1 MRFRVIGPGRAG
13 ASMADALSQRGW
25 SDLGRLGRGDDPGDA
40 GVGVE
45 VVIVAVPDDAI
56 AAVAATVE
64 PGSACLVHLSGAA
77 TLDRLAPHARRAS
90 VHPLVSLPDPTTG
103 ARRLQAGA
111 TFAVAGDPV
120 ADRIVDA
127 LGGTAIEVP
136 DDRRAIYHAAAAVAA
151 NHLVALCAQVERL
164 AGAAGLPPAAYW
176 ELMARTLDNV
186 ATDGPAAALTGPAA
200 RGDLATLTA
209 HLDAIDTVGPGERPL
224 YLALAD
230 AAAALAGRAAPSPR
244 LRAGDTG

>member
-13 ASMADALSQRGW
+13 SSMADALVQRGW
-25 SDLGRLGRGDDPGDA
+25 SDLGRLGRVDDHA
-40 GVGVE
+40 GAGLDVD

-56 AAVAATVE
+56 AAVAAAVT

-77 TLDRLAPHARRAS
+77 TLDRLAPHRRRAS
-90 VHPLVSLPDPTTG
+90 VHPLVSLPDPVVG
-103 ARRLQAGA
+103 ARRLKAGA
-111 TFAVAGDPV
+111 TFAVAGDV
-120 ADRIVDA
+120 AATDIVDA

-136 DDRRAIYHAAAAVAA
+136 DERRAVYHAAAAVAA

-164 AGAAGLPPAAYW
+164 ADAAGVPTSAYR

-186 ATDGPAAALTGPAA
+186 AAGGAAAALTGPAA
-200 RGDLATLTA
+200 RGDLTTVAA
-209 HLDAIDTVGPGERPL
+209 HLDAIDRAEHDL

-230 AAAALAGRAAPSPR
+230 AAAALAGRPGLSSR
-244 LRAGDTG
+244 LRAGEPD